1 MVTAVRLRSILI
13 PLALYAIAAA
23 LVGFFVAQAHQGER
37 GLEAKLA
44 LKRQIMELNEEVSAL
59 KETRTEW
66 ERRIALLQA
75 EEIDRD
81 LLDEFAR
88 ATLGRV
94 HRSDVVVM
102 FPAPQNTG
110 R

>member
-1 MVTAVRLRSILI
+1 MVVRSRLRSIAI

-23 LVGFFVAQAHQGER
+23 LVGFFVVQAHQGER

-44 LKRQIMELNEEVSAL
+44 LKRQILELNEEVSAL

-75 EEIDRD
+75 DEIDRD
-81 LLDEFAR
+81 LLDEFSR

-94 HRSDVVVM
+94 HRNDVVVM
-102 FPAPQNTG
+102 FPAPQQPA